1 MNELQIFNNE
11 EFGQVRTIEDENGK
25 ILFVASDV
33 AKVLGYAKPNNA
45 VNQHCRCTLKRGIPH
60 PQSKTKILEVAVIP
74 ESDLYRLIANSELPE
89 AEEFERWI
97 FEEILPSIRKHGA
110 YLAPQ
115 KIEEILLNPDT
126 IIKLATDLK
135 AEREQRQVLEI
146 EVRKKDIAIE
156 NRDAIIESQIPAVI
170 FADSVSTSKDSILV
184 GEMAKI
190 LNQNGIETG
199 EKRLYQWLR
208 DNKFLISRKGTDW
221 NMPTQ
226 KSVEMDLFEIAVT
239 SINHS
244 NGETSLR
251 KTSKVT
257 GKGQRYFVDRFLK
270 DNPKPLSF
278 L

>member
-1 MNELQIFNNE
+1 MNELIPIKVNE
-11 EFGQVRTIEDENGK
+11 NSEIIVSGRELHEFLEVRTAYKDWFPRMVEYGFTENTDFIAIAQKRATAQGNITTYADHAMKLDMAKEISMVQRNEKGK
-25 ILFVASDV
+25 EARQYFIQVEKDYNSPE
-33 AKVLGYAKPNNA
+33 KVMARALVYAEK
-45 VNQHCRCTLKRGIPH
+45 
-60 PQSKTKILEVAVIP
+60 
-74 ESDLYRLIANSELPE
+74 
-89 AEEFERWI
+89 
-97 FEEILPSIRKHGA
+97 SIKS
-110 YLAPQ
+110 
-115 KIEEILLNPDT
+115 
-126 IIKLATDLK
+126 
-135 AEREQRQVLEI
+135 LEI